1 MLLLHTCNLLL
12 LHCNLLL
19 LHCYHHLRQSRLA
32 ITYPSSE
39 TYSESSYHNCQWS
52 LSFLHF
58 IVSIL
63 HCYYLII
70 AFFIHYFAYNYL
82 ACKCR
87 ILFKNL
93 SKFMNLTI
101 RWARSPSRIFSI
113 RNLICDKT
121 KILQNHPEPNK
132 AGSRRQ
138 LDLWTSILVNYPTNR
153 FNRMHSQIILKI
165 TK

>member
-63 HCYYLII
+63 HFYCLILP
-70 AFFIHYFAYNYL
+70 FLFIILHIITWPVNAEYF
-82 ACKCR
+82 
-87 ILFKNL
+87 
-93 SKFMNLTI
+93 SKISVSSWTWRFDG
-101 RWARSPSRIFSI
+101 P
-113 RNLICDKT
+113 D
-121 KILQNHPEPNK
+121 LQ
-132 AGSRRQ
+132 AGSSLSEISSVIKPKFSKTTLNQTRLDQEGSWTYEPQFWSITQQTGSTGCIRRSF
-138 LDLWTSILVNYPTNR
+138 WR
-153 FNRMHSQIILKI
+153 
-165 TK
+165 